1 MAKLKLIE
9 FDLCVWLYKG
19 DPSFAVVNQRMRETG
34 CKWMARLKVSVHF
47 DQLKL
52 LDQVLFTLLVTLI
65 HASAFRYLPKSL
77 NN

>member
-52 LDQVLFTLLVTLI
+52 LDQVLFYSSRHTDSRERISIFTEV
-65 HASAFRYLPKSL
+65 FK
-77 NN
+77 